1 MLFKHTSST
10 CLFNIVI
17 MTCLSSSKTVE
28 HKTCLKKFKVKQPH
42 SFLLNICPEP
52 KSQHF
57 FEYLILFT
65 VLFFNK
71 VTKHFSQSYYH
82 RALIR
87 LFSLKV
93 SNQEIFCKK
102 CVLKIPINSP
112 ENIITG
118 VILQCGCWSENS
130 AKFLSTPNLWNIC
143 EGLFLNFFRL
153 NILLAPAN

>member
-1 MLFKHTSST
+1 MLFKQTSST
-10 CLFNIVI
+10 WLFNIVI
-17 MTCLSSSKTVE
+17 MTCLSCSKTVE
-28 HKTCLKKFKVKQPH
+28 HKSCLKKFKVKEPH

-57 FEYLILFT
+57 FEYSILFN

-71 VTKHFSQSYYH
+71 VTKHSSQRYYN

-112 ENIITG
+112 ENILAG
-118 VILQCGCWSENS
+118 VIFLMQLLVSGLQ
-130 AKFLSTPNLWNIC
+130 L
-143 EGLFLNFFRL
+143 R
-153 NILLAPAN
+153 